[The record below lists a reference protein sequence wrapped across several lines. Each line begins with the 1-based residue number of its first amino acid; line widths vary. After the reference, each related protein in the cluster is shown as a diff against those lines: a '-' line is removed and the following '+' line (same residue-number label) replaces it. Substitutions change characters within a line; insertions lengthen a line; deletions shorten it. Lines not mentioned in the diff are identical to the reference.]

1 MKKSKLTII
10 MIAVLVVLT
19 AVLAIIH
26 LTTRQQE
33 EEGAVQVVYEGRTIP
48 VYLDDLKPVAAVQ
61 GTVTNNAGEEKQID
75 GQGILVS
82 DVLKLAGTA
91 VDTSVTVTSADEYAV
106 SLTAEEVAE
115 EGRAWLLIEEGTLR
129 LIVFGDQ
136 GAKRNVKNVVRL
148 TVE

>member
-10 MIAVLVVLT
+10 IIGILVVLT
-19 AVLAIIH
+19 AVLAVIH

-33 EEGAVQVVYEGRTIP
+33 QEGALQVVCGNKTAAISIE
-48 VYLDDLKPVAAVQ
+48 DLKPVAQVD
-61 GTVTNNAGEEKQID
+61 GTVTNNAGEEKQIS
-75 GQGILVS
+75 GPGILVS
-82 DVLKLAGTA
+82 DVLKLAG
-91 VDTSVTVTSADEYAV
+91 VKPESIVKVTSSDEYSV
-106 SLTAEEVAE
+106 ILTAEEVAE
-115 EGRAWLLIEEGTLR
+115 EGKAWLMLEEDSLR

>member
-10 MIAVLVVLT
+10 IIGILVVLT
-19 AVLAIIH
+19 AVLAVIH

-33 EEGAVQVVYEGRTIP
+33 QEGALQVVYGGKTVAIAIE
-48 VYLDDLKPVAAVQ
+48 DLKPVAQVD
-61 GTVTNNAGEEKQID
+61 GTVTNNAGEEKKIS
-75 GQGILVS
+75 GPGVLVS
-82 DVLKLAGTA
+82 DVLKLAGVEGGA
-91 VDTSVTVTSADEYAV
+91 VKVASVDEYV
-106 SLTAEEVAE
+106 VTLTAEEVAE
-115 EGRAWLLIEEGTLR
+115 EGKAWLMIEEDSLR